1 MRILMVTSEAVPYA
15 KAGGLADAVAA
26 LSAQLSAIGHDVRV
40 VLPRYYFIDRSDL
53 DDLEIPLRVPLGNDE
68 LWCGVYRGSD
78 WGPEYYF
85 LDYEALFGRDGIYG
99 TRNEPSFPDNAR
111 RFALLGRGALEL
123 CRAIDWTPD
132 VIHCHDW
139 PAVPAILYAKSSLCP
154 KALQDVSTV
163 LTIHNLGHQGEF
175 EVSDVVY
182 LGLTP
187 ADQAASA
194 IARRGRLNFLR
205 AAIELAD
212 KITTVSPRYAQE
224 IRTPEFGFG
233 LEESINRR
241 ACDLIGI
248 VNGIDYTEW
257 NPETDP
263 LIAVRYSADSLHEK
277 EANKRALMEETG
289 LRYSQD
295 VPVVGMVSRLVEQKG
310 FADLCGPGSKTL
322 YKMCANLDVQ
332 FVILGTGE
340 RWCEMDLRRLQAK
353 LLNLRAILTF
363 DNGLAHRIE
372 AGADFFLMPSR
383 YEPCG
388 LNQLYSMRYGTIP
401 IVTATGGLRDTVV
414 PYGPDFGGGTGFFV
428 NGTGG
433 KSIYAAVERAVAAF
447 QNRPE
452 HIRQMRM
459 EGMKARFS
467 WHESAQQYVK
477 TYRDASFRSSRSSR

>member
-15 KAGGLADAVAA
+15 KAGGLADAVSA

-40 VLPRYYFIDRSDL
+40 VLPRYYFIDRFGL
-53 DDLEIPLRVPLGNDE
+53 DDLAIPLRVPLGSDE
-68 LWCGVYRGSD
+68 LWCGVYRRSD
-78 WGPEYYF
+78 RGPQYYF

-99 TRNEPSFPDNAR
+99 TRDEPSFPDNAR

-123 CRAIDWTPD
+123 CRTIDWIPD

-154 KALQDVSTV
+154 KKLQAVSTV
-163 LTIHNLGHQGEF
+163 FTIHNLGHQGEF
-175 EVSDVVY
+175 EVADVVY

-187 ADQAASA
+187 ADLAASA
-194 IARRGRLNFLR
+194 IARRGRLNFLS

-212 KITTVSPRYAQE
+212 KITTVSPGYAKE

-233 LEESINRR
+233 LEKSIKRR
-241 ACDLIGI
+241 ADDLIGI

-263 LIAVRYSADSLHEK
+263 HIAVRYSADSLHKK
-277 EANKRALMEETG
+277 EANKRALLEETG
-289 LRYSQD
+289 LRYSRD
-295 VPVVGMVSRLVEQKG
+295 IPVVGMVSRLVEQKG
-310 FADLCGPGSKTL
+310 FADLCGPASKTL
-322 YKMCANLDVQ
+322 YNMCADLDVQ

-340 RWCEMDLRRLQAK
+340 QWCEIDLRRLQAK

-401 IVTATGGLRDTVV
+401 IVTATGGLRDTVD
-414 PYGPDFGGGTGFFV
+414 PYEPDSGGGTGFFV

-433 KSIYAAVERAVAAF
+433 RSIYAAVERAVAVF
-447 QNRPE
+447 HDRPE
-452 HIRQMRM
+452 HIRLMRM
-459 EGMKARFS
+459 DGMKTRFS
-467 WHESAQQYVK
+467 WHKSAQQYVR